1 MSSAK
6 CVVVTIDCVLA
17 VPRPRLDPGFIRD
30 TSEDRRASCCGGA
43 GPNIAEYVELDLHTV
58 GDFNNNG
65 NNVWTID
72 GLLFSIAKL
81 RELLELFNLIIQ
93 SH

>member
-1 MSSAK
+1 MSDAK

-30 TSEDRRASCCGGA
+30 TSEDRRTSCCGGA

>member
-1 MSSAK
+1 MSDAK

-30 TSEDRRASCCGGA
+30 TSEDRRTSCCGGA

-81 RELLELFNLIIQ
+81 RELLEFFNLII
-93 SH
+93 

>member
-30 TSEDRRASCCGGA
+30 TSEDRRTSCCGGA

-65 NNVWTID
+65 NV
-72 GLLFSIAKL
+72 
-81 RELLELFNLIIQ
+81 
-93 SH
+93 

>member
-1 MSSAK
+1 MSDAK
-6 CVVVTIDCVLA
+6 CVVVTIDCVLAA

-30 TSEDRRASCCGGA
+30 TSEDRRTSCCGGA

-81 RELLELFNLIIQ
+81 RELLEFLNLII
-93 SH
+93 